1 MRAKATENIPIFIPH
16 NSTLSHTRQ
25 NHTHHHQSMSS
36 NKISTTRLLREY
48 RKIKKDPPDY
58 ITARPLENNV
68 LQWHYVIEGPPKTP
82 YASGIYHGVLT
93 FPPGTSCLYFVFQCF
108 FFLPHSVTNNNNKT
122 EYPWKPPSI
131 KMCTP
136 SGRFEINRRLCLSM
150 SGMFYDLLFFFFFSL
165 LLYNPH
171 KNPPPDFHPES
182 WNVRLSLSLFRS
194 LDHTHTHARAHSLHG
209 P

>member
-1 MRAKATENIPIFIPH
+1 MVELSLRAKATENIPIFIPH

-25 NHTHHHQSMSS
+25 NHTHHHHHHHHQSMSS

-93 FPPGTSCLYFVFQCF
+93 FPPGTSCLY
-108 FFLPHSVTNNNNKT
+108 
-122 EYPWKPPSI
+122 
-131 KMCTP
+131 
-136 SGRFEINRRLCLSM
+136 
-150 SGMFYDLLFFFFFSL
+150 LFFSASSSSYLTPLRTTTKYRVPLETSFDKDV
-165 LLYNPH
+165 YTV
-171 KNPPPDFHPES
+171 
-182 WNVRLSLSLFRS
+182 W
-194 LDHTHTHARAHSLHG
+194 
-209 P
+209 